1 MPIVVQKFG
10 GTSVATADR
19 VRTAAQRSIATQK
32 DGNQVVVVVSAQ
44 GQMTDE
50 LIAMGREISPHPPRR
65 ELDVLISTGEQISIA
80 LFAMAVHEMGHKA
93 ISFTAAQVGILTDS
107 SHTRARIL
115 KVKADRIL
123 EELNNGNIVI
133 VAGFQGVD
141 EKNNITTLG
150 RGGSDTTAVA
160 LAAALKADLCEIYTD
175 VDGVFTADPR
185 IVPAAR
191 RLAVI
196 SHDEMME
203 MASLGA
209 GVLHLRSVEFAKNF
223 NVKLVVRSSLNDR
236 EGTLVCEETPAMERV
251 MVRGCAISKEEALIS
266 VEHVPSKPGALPKFF
281 EALADNG
288 INIDMIVQSA
298 RGKNS
303 TDVSFTV
310 NRDDLFDAVQLTKQV
325 AKSVGAQRVTSNR
338 GVAKVSV
345 VGIGMRSQPG
355 VAAKVFG
362 TLGRKNIRMY
372 MITTSEIKISCLVD
386 EEKGEEALKA
396 IHEAFK
402 LGKTSGD
409 LVR

>member
-32 DGNQVVVVVSAQ
+32 EGNQVVVVVSAQ

-185 IVPAAR
+185 IVPGAR
-191 RLAVI
+191 RLAAI

-266 VEHVPSKPGALPKFF
+266 VEQVPSKPGALPKFF

-310 NRDDLFDAVQLTKQV
+310 NRDDLFDAIQLTKQV

-402 LGKTSGD
+402 LSKASGD
-409 LVR
+409 SVR

>member
-19 VRTAAQRSIATQK
+19 VRAAAQRAIAAQK
-32 DGNQVVVVVSAQ
+32 KGNQVVVVVSAQ
-44 GQMTDE
+44 GHMTDE
-50 LIAMGREISPHPPRR
+50 LIAMAREITPHPPRR
-65 ELDVLISTGEQISIA
+65 EMDVLTSTGEQISIA
-80 LFAMAVHEMGHKA
+80 LFAMAVHDMGYKA

-115 KVKADRIL
+115 RVKADRIL
-123 EELNNGNIVI
+123 EELKLGNIVI

-141 EKNNITTLG
+141 ERNNITTLG

-175 VDGVFTADPR
+175 VDGVYTADPR
-185 IVPAAR
+185 IVPRAR
-191 RLAVI
+191 KIGVI

-236 EGTLVCEETPAMERV
+236 EGTLVTQETPAMERV
-251 MVRGCAISKEEALIS
+251 MVRGCAISKEEAMVS
-266 VEHVPSKPGALPKFF
+266 VEQIPGKPATLPRFF
-281 EALADNG
+281 EALAESG
-288 INIDMIVQSA
+288 INIDMIVQST

-303 TDVSFTV
+303 TDLSFTV
-310 NRDDLFDAVQLTKQV
+310 NRDDLYDAVQLTKKV
-325 AKSVGAQRVTSNR
+325 AKSVGAGKVTSNSAL
-338 GVAKVSV
+338 AKVSV

-355 VAAKVFG
+355 VAARVFG

-386 EEKGEEALKA
+386 EAKGDEAMRA
-396 IHEAFK
+396 VHEAFK
-402 LGKTSGD
+402 LSKET
-409 LVR
+409 

>member
-32 DGNQVVVVVSAQ
+32 KGNQVVVVVSAQ

-185 IVPAAR
+185 IVPGAR
-191 RLAVI
+191 RLAAI

-266 VEHVPSKPGALPKFF
+266 VEQVPSKPGALPKFF

-310 NRDDLFDAVQLTKQV
+310 NRDDLFDAIQLTKQV

-402 LGKTSGD
+402 LSKASGD
-409 LVR
+409 SVR